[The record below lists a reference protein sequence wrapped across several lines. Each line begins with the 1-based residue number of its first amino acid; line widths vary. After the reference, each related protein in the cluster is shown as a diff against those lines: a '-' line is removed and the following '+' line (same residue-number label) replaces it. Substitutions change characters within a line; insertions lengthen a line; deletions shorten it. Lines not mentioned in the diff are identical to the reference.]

1 MEPVIYRIKVPLE
14 KNDEKFMHIQEL
26 IDAKRNFL
34 LEKQKK
40 LRFITKQNR
49 FLAEVKNDY
58 SKYYGYLAEQKQNQI
73 KALQLLENYI
83 NDLTTSGSLTR
94 HNTEDA
100 KEEQKKILREMKQIK
115 SSLDSIIDDT
125 DYVNST
131 LIQKTTTNTNLI

>member
-26 IDAKRNFL
+26 IDTKRNFL

-40 LRFITKQNR
+40 LRFITKQNH
-49 FLAEVKNDY
+49 FLEEVKNDY
-58 SKYYGYLAEQKQNQI
+58 SKYYGYVAEQKQNQI

-83 NDLTTSGSLTR
+83 SDLTKSGSLTR
-94 HNTEDA
+94 HNIEDA
-100 KEEQKKILREMKQIK
+100 KEEQRKILREMKQIK
-115 SSLDSIIDDT
+115 RSLDSIINDT

-131 LIQKTTTNTNLI
+131 LIQKTQNNTNLI

>member
-26 IDAKRNFL
+26 IDTKRNFL

-40 LRFITKQNR
+40 LRFITKQNH
-49 FLAEVKNDY
+49 FLEEVKNDY
-58 SKYYGYLAEQKQNQI
+58 SKYYGYVAEQKQNQI

-83 NDLTTSGSLTR
+83 SDLTKSGSLTR
-94 HNTEDA
+94 HNIEDA
-100 KEEQKKILREMKQIK
+100 KEEQRKILREMKQIK
-115 SSLDSIIDDT
+115 SSLDSIINDT

-131 LIQKTTTNTNLI
+131 LIQKTQNNTNLI